1 MSVSS
6 TSLLP
11 ILRCSAST
19 SILTQLSSSNRIST
33 NAVGGGRYG
42 IYDKNATTIC
52 IDIDSFVARQL
63 SISMQMQSGVGQAL
77 IRLTNALLVEAYGIV
92 MRADLIVV
100 RDG

>member
-42 IYDKNATTIC
+42 IYDKNDGRYGIYDKNGDAKWRG
-52 IDIDSFVARQL
+52 A
-63 SISMQMQSGVGQAL
+63 GVDKVD
-77 IRLTNALLVEAYGIV
+77 NALLVKACGIV
-92 MRADLIVV
+92 MRANLIVV
-100 RDG
+100 RDD